1 VLEYHVLEYLQNNPK
16 TKKQTVDA
24 ASIIWENQQKIDSF
38 ERLIFAKMNAIKQ
51 V

>member
-1 VLEYHVLEYLQNNPK
+1 MTFIQTISK

-24 ASIIWENQQKIDSF
+24 ASIIWENQQKIIAF
-38 ERLIFAKMNAIKQ
+38 EMLILDKIHAIKQ